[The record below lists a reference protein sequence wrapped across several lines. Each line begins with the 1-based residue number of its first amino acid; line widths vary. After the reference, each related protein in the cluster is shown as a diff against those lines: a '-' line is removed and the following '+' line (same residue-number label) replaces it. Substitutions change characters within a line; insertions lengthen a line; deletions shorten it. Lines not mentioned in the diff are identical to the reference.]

1 MKKGYFR
8 YAHDSE
14 KSESEKT
21 LQLSDCEI
29 IFSEQILSKQKK
41 FPVLEKLLLS
51 INKNDVIVICQLS
64 DVANT
69 LPQLIS
75 VIDEVKKRNAYLVSL
90 REKIDTNKFSE
101 IFSVLVDFQNSLI
114 KTRTSVGLNVAR
126 SRGRKGGRPGLSEQ
140 KIKEIKELYSNQDMS
155 ISEICERLNIHSS
168 TLYKYVN
175 KREQVS
181 K

>member
-1 MKKGYFR
+1 M
-8 YAHDSE
+8 
-14 KSESEKT
+14 
-21 LQLSDCEI
+21 
-29 IFSEQILSKQKK
+29 
-41 FPVLEKLLLS
+41 
-51 INKNDVIVICQLS
+51 
-64 DVANT
+64 
-69 LPQLIS
+69 
-75 VIDEVKKRNAYLVSL
+75 IDEVKKRNAYLVSL